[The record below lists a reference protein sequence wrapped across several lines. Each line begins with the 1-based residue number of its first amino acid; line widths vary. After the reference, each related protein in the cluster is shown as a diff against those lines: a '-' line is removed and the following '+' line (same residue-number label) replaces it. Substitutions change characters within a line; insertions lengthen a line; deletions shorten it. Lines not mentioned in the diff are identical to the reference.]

1 MTRNFKIS
9 KDYIA
14 DYSFLG
20 FIAVLPFLDILS
32 PILLTVTIVLALLFE
47 PKKDFFKRIKSVKMI
62 WGLFLY
68 FLIATI
74 SLAYSEDL
82 NESLLKLSKLI
93 AFVLIPLVFILV
105 NPTKELLQKATRV
118 FVYAMLIFSVFSLL
132 KLGYNYI
139 VHYDISHW
147 YNFVQESMY
156 HKYMPEDAMYLN
168 TAFVLLLFGSFQKN
182 MKLAGTILILIVIVL
197 FGVRIGLFLYFLIAS
212 IYIVLNIRTLFTF
225 KAIVLGGGVLILSL
239 LLVNQSRF
247 AKDKLFD
254 TLQKI
259 GFNTGDE
266 VSEIGAEYHK
276 IGLREKIW
284 SSSLELIQEKPILG
298 HGAGVEK
305 KPLAKIN
312 ERKGYDIPSNYHSH
326 NQFLTVGVHYG
337 MVGIAWLLSIL
348 AALFINAVR
357 RKNLPE
363 FLIITIMVVSMV
375 TESFLEVQQGV
386 FYFCVFIS
394 LFAFRSKSSLQ

>member
-1 MTRNFKIS
+1 M
-9 KDYIA
+9 KDYKIYNRNIA
-14 DYSFLG
+14 DLSFLG
-20 FIAVLPFLDILS
+20 FFAVLPFLDILS
-32 PILLTVTIVLALLFE
+32 PLLLTVTIVLALLFK
-47 PKKDFFKRIKSVKMI
+47 PQKDFLKRLTHLKIM

-74 SLAYSEDL
+74 SLSYTADL
-82 NESLLKLSKLI
+82 DESLLKLSKLV
-93 AFVLIPLVFILV
+93 AFVLIPLAFILI
-105 NPTKELLQKATRV
+105 NPANELLRKAVKV
-118 FVYAMLIFSVFSLL
+118 FVYAMLVFSVFSLL

-139 VHYDISHW
+139 VNFDKSHW

-168 TAFVLLLFGSFQKN
+168 TAFVLLLFGQFHKN
-182 MKLAGTILILIVIVL
+182 LKLIGAILILIIIVL

-212 IYIVLNIRTLFTF
+212 IYVILNIRALFSF
-225 KAIVLGGGVLILSL
+225 KAILLAVGVLLFSL
-239 LLVNQSRF
+239 FLVNQSRF

-254 TLQKI
+254 TFQKI
-259 GFNTGDE
+259 GFNTGEE

-284 SSSLELIQEKPILG
+284 TSSLELIQQRPILG

-305 KPLAKIN
+305 KPLARIN
-312 ERKGYDIPSNYHSH
+312 ERNGYNIPDNYHSH

-337 MVGIAWLLSIL
+337 IIGFVWLIVILGIP
-348 AALFINAVR
+348 FINAAK

-363 FLIITIMVVSMV
+363 FLIITIMVVSMI

-394 LFAFRSKSSLQ
+394 LFAFKPKGVF